1 METSQF
7 PAFFLSVWSRLE
19 SVKEQ
24 VKMATN
30 MFEKNKGK
38 RRLES
43 RDRGMKD
50 IKRRTGSVCIAKA
63 KSKVR

>member
-1 METSQF
+1 M
-7 PAFFLSVWSRLE
+7 E